1 MISLNIGLA
10 DDGKSMTVALL
21 ICVPSA
27 DSTSGKDTVLVW
39 LTGAA
44 VYMFSFSAMPPTCTS
59 MPAILELRIPLFLF
73 LTITFRPATTRCMA
87 ALSSSVPICAGFT
100 VYTKSNTG

>member
-44 VYMFSFSAMPPTCTS
+44 VLHAQLLGNAPT
-59 MPAILELRIPLFLF
+59 M
-73 LTITFRPATTRCMA
+73 
-87 ALSSSVPICAGFT
+87 
-100 VYTKSNTG
+100 